1 MPQQTLRGAGIEVK
15 AARVLATSWWRQESA
30 ALSGSSG
37 PPLTLRQPETE
48 IESGQMN
55 SGTRQI
61 LSFVVPS
68 ALLVLIW

>member
-1 MPQQTLRGAGIEVK
+1 MPRQTSRGAGIEVK
-15 AARVLATSWWRQESA
+15 AARALATGWWRRESA

-37 PPLTLRQPETE
+37 PPLTLQQPETE
-48 IESGQMN
+48 IESGQMI